1 MTRRS
6 FLFVLILVL
15 ALFAVPARAQAPAG
29 KFEFMPGAQY
39 DPAIPTLKQVTGH
52 DWGEKITAH
61 HEIERYIEAL
71 AKASPRVRVVKY
83 AETYEGR
90 ALYYLI
96 IASEANM
103 ARLGEIQ
110 SGMQRLADPRGLAEA
125 DAEKLIASLAPV
137 TWIAAGV
144 HGNEI
149 SSCDAVLLFA
159 YHLLAAQNDAVVK
172 SIFERSVVIID
183 PTENPDGRDR
193 FITYFRQST
202 GPWPD
207 TDPQSAEHNENW
219 PGGRSNHYLFDMNR
233 DWFAQ
238 TQPETRG
245 RTKAYLEWFPVVF
258 VDEHEMGSNSSYY
271 FAPPAQP
278 YNPIMPKE
286 QIQWLFAFG
295 KNNSEWFDKFR
306 FDYFTRDVF
315 DSFYPGY
322 GEGWPM
328 FQGSIGMTFEQASAR
343 GLAVKRSDDTVM
355 LYRDSVHHHFISALS
370 TAQNTAK
377 NDKALLRYFY
387 NYRKSAVQ
395 EGQQET
401 VKEYILPPG
410 RDPNRTTKLA
420 ALLMD
425 NGIEVKRAEK
435 PFSNARARDYYEG
448 KPQTKEFPA
457 GTFVVSLA
465 QPNKRLAK
473 TLLDKNTPL
482 PEDFVQEQLRRRKK
496 RIFEQFY
503 DVTGWSMP
511 LLYGVE
517 AYMAEQASAGS
528 FTTLKEQPRPQGRIV
543 GGTAHLAYL
552 IPWGAN
558 SAAQAAAALLRDGVR
573 LYRAEKSFTL
583 GEVKFPAGTLVVK
596 TKDNPAD
603 LHARMEQ
610 VAAAYGVEI
619 HATDR
624 AWIEEGINLGS
635 GYVGYVEPPKIALA
649 WNEPVSSTSAGWTR
663 YLLEQQYGMKVTLL
677 RGASLRGADLDKYNV
692 LILPNGFGYPDR
704 LGDAGAQNIKGW
716 VQRGGT
722 LITFGEAS
730 RWLTDEKVGLLATS
744 REFRSGKPEVEKK
757 EEKPAPPAG
766 ASGAAAAPAGAA
778 ATAAVPSASGPKSEF
793 DLEKAIQPEKELP
806 DSTPGAIFRVRV
818 DGEHWLGL
826 GYDGSANVMVDSPNI
841 FTPLKL
847 DRGTNVATY
856 YPENEALLS
865 GFTWEATRKQTGNK
879 AYLMHQS
886 SGRGNVIAFAE
897 EPNYRAFMDG
907 LNILFLNGVLFG
919 PSH

>member
-1 MTRRS
+1 
-6 FLFVLILVL
+6 
-15 ALFAVPARAQAPAG
+15 
-29 KFEFMPGAQY
+29 
-39 DPAIPTLKQVTGH
+39 
-52 DWGEKITAH
+52 
-61 HEIERYIEAL
+61 
-71 AKASPRVRVVKY
+71 
-83 AETYEGR
+83 ETHEGR

-96 IASEANM
+96 LASEANM
-103 ARLGEIQ
+103 ARLGEIK
-110 SGMQRLADPRGLAEA
+110 SGMQRLADPRGMSDA
-125 DAEKLIASLAPV
+125 DAEKLIATQVPV

-159 YHLLAAQNDAVVK
+159 YHLLAAQNDEIVK
-172 SIFERSVVIID
+172 MIFERTVVIID

-193 FITYFRQST
+193 FITYFRQNT

-207 TDPQSAEHNENW
+207 ADPQSAEHNENW

-271 FAPPAQP
+271 FAPPAP
-278 YNPIMPKE
+278 PLNPVMPKE
-286 QIQWLFAFG
+286 QIQWLYSYG

-306 FDYFTRDVF
+306 FDYFTRDVY

-328 FQGSIGMTFEQASAR
+328 FQGSIGMTFEQASVR

-355 LYRDSVHHHFISALS
+355 LYRDSVHHHFISAFS

-387 NYRKSAVQ
+387 NYRKSGVT

-420 ALLMD
+420 ALLMRE
-425 NGIEVKRAEK
+425 GIEVKRAEK
-435 PFSNARARDYYEG
+435 PFTNARARDYYEG
-448 KPQTKEFPA
+448 KVQSKEFPA
-457 GTFVVSLA
+457 GTFVISLA
-465 QPNKRLAK
+465 QPNKRLVK

-482 PEDFVQEQLRRRKK
+482 PSDFVQEQIRRRKK
-496 RIFEQFY
+496 RIFDQFY
-503 DVTGWSMP
+503 DVTGWSLP

-528 FTTLKEQPRPQGRIV
+528 LTTLKEEPRAMGRIV
-543 GGTAHLAYL
+543 GGAAHLAYL
-552 IPWGAN
+552 IPWSSN
-558 SAAQAAAALLRDGVR
+558 SAAQAAAALLLEGVR
-573 LYRAEKSFTL
+573 LHRADKGFTL
-583 GEVKFPAGTLVVK
+583 GEVKFPAGTLIVK

-603 LHARMEQ
+603 LHARMEKM
-610 VAAAYGVEI
+610 ASTYGIEI

-624 AWIEEGINLGS
+624 GWIEEGINLGS
-635 GYVGYVEPPKIALA
+635 SYVGYVEPPKIAMA

-663 YLLEQQYGMKVTLL
+663 YVLEQQYGLRVTLI
-677 RGASLRGADLDKYNV
+677 RGASLRGADLNKYNV
-692 LILPNGFGYPDR
+692 LILPNGFGYADR
-704 LGDAGAQNIKGW
+704 VGDGGAQNIKGW

-744 REFRSGKPEVEKK
+744 REFRSGKPER
-757 EEKPAPPAG
+757 EEKPAAAAG
-766 ASGAAAAPAGAA
+766 APAPGGAPAPAAQAPTAQAGAA
-778 ATAAVPSASGPKSEF
+778 EKKPEAPAAPKGEF
-793 DLEKAIQPEKELP
+793 DLDKAIQPEKELP

-826 GYDGSANVMVDSPNI
+826 GYDGSANVMVDSNNI

-865 GFTWEATRKQTGNK
+865 GFTYEATRKQTGNK
-879 AYLMHQS
+879 AYLMHQPT
-886 SGRGNVIAFAE
+886 GRGNVIAFAE

>member
-1 MTRRS
+1 MIRRLLLLA
-6 FLFVLILVL
+6 FGLLL
-15 ALFAVPARAQAPAG
+15 ALVAAPAYAQAPAE
-29 KFEFMPGAQY
+29 KFEFFPGAKY
-39 DPAIPTLKQVTGH
+39 DPAIPTLKQVVGH
-52 DWGEKITAH
+52 DWGEKITSH
-61 HEIERYIEAL
+61 PQIERYIEAL
-71 AKASPRVRVVKY
+71 AKASPRIRIVKY

-96 IASEANM
+96 LASEANM
-103 ARLGEIQ
+103 ARIEQ
-110 SGMQRLADPRGLAEA
+110 VKSGMQRLADPRGMSDA
-125 DAEKLIASLAPV
+125 DAEKLIAAQPPV
-137 TWIAAGV
+137 TWITAGV

-149 SSCDAVLLFA
+149 SSCDAVLLLA
-159 YHLLAAQNDAVVK
+159 YHLLAAQNDDTVK
-172 SIFERSVVIID
+172 MIFDRTVVILD
-183 PTENPDGRDR
+183 PTQNPDGRDR
-193 FITYFRQST
+193 FITYFNQNT

-207 TDPQSAEHNENW
+207 ADPQAAEHNENW

-258 VDEHEMGSNSSYY
+258 VDEHEMGSNGTYY
-271 FAPPAQP
+271 FAPPAAP

-286 QIQWLFAFG
+286 QVQWLFSYG

-306 FDYFTRDVF
+306 FDYFTRDVY

-328 FQGSIGMTFEQASAR
+328 FQGSIGMTFEQASVR
-343 GLAVKRSDDTVM
+343 GLAVKRSDDTLM

-387 NYRKSAVQ
+387 NYRKTAVQ

-410 RDPNRTTKLA
+410 RDANRAIKLA
-420 ALLMD
+420 ALLMRE
-425 NGIEVKRAEK
+425 GIEVKRAEK

-448 KPQTKEFPA
+448 KPQAKEFPA
-457 GTFVVSLA
+457 GTFVILLA
-465 QPNKRLAK
+465 QPNKRLLK
-473 TLLDKNTPL
+473 TLMDKNTPL
-482 PEDFVQEQLRRRKK
+482 PDDFVQEQIRRRKK
-496 RIFEQFY
+496 RLGEQFY

-517 AYMAEQASAGS
+517 AYMAEQASAGN
-528 FTTLKEQPRPQGRIV
+528 FTTLKEEPKPMGRVI
-543 GGTAHLAYL
+543 GGAAHLAYL
-552 IPWGAN
+552 IPWGSN
-558 SAAQAAAALLRDGVR
+558 SAAQAAAALLRDGIR
-573 LYRAEKSFTL
+573 IHRADRGFTL
-583 GEVKFPAGTLVVK
+583 GDVKFPAGTLVVK
-596 TKDNPAD
+596 TKDNPSD
-603 LHARMEQ
+603 LHARMEKI
-610 VAAAYGVEI
+610 AAAYGVEV

-635 GYVGYVEPPKIALA
+635 GNVTYVEPPKIAMA

-663 YLLEQQYGMKVTLL
+663 YVLEQQYGLRVTLI

-704 LGDAGAQNIKGW
+704 VGDAGAQNIKGW
-716 VQRGGT
+716 AQRGGT
-722 LITFGEAS
+722 LIAFGEAS
-730 RWLTDEKVGLLATS
+730 RWLTDEKVALLATS
-744 REFRSGKPEVEKK
+744 REFRSGKPER
-757 EEKPAPPAG
+757 EERPASSTGSQPVP
-766 ASGAAAAPAGAA
+766 SAAAPKPAEEKKTEAPAA
-778 ATAAVPSASGPKSEF
+778 PKSDF
-793 DLEKAIQPEKELP
+793 DLEKAIQPERELP
-806 DSTPGAIFRVRV
+806 DATPGAIFRVRV
-818 DGEHWLGL
+818 DTEHWLGL
-826 GYDGSANVMVDSPNI
+826 GYDGSATVMVDSNNI

-856 YPENEALLS
+856 YPENDAMLS

-879 AYLMHQS
+879 AYLMHQPT
-886 SGRGNVIAFAE
+886 GRGHVIAFAE